1 MGRALAATHF
11 TMSIHYPTSLRIAS
25 RLRVVLRFI
34 LAAVILPIFTAVPV
48 LPANTAPSFTSATSV
63 TFPQG
68 VRDSFTITTTGIPVP
83 KITAS
88 GHLPGGV
95 KFVDNG
101 DGTATLS
108 GVPGSGLGLVGDYA
122 LTFTASNGVAP
133 DATQN
138 FTLTITRP
146 PLILSVNNA
155 TFVVGTANS
164 FTITTRNTQA
174 KTTLSFTGNLPGG
187 VTFVP
192 HNNGTATLSGTPA
205 PGSEGIYFL
214 TITASNGSHPD
225 AVQVFTLTVQDA
237 APVTHAPAITSAA
250 STTFTV
256 GTEGIF
262 TIHTTGTPT
271 ASITLSGTLPAWLT
285 FIDNTDG
292 SATLDGIPDPGGPA
306 SYSLTITATNG
317 VAPDA
322 MQTFTLFVKN
332 PPSAITSA
340 DNTTFVVGTF
350 ASFTVRTSP
359 PDPSATVSYTGT
371 LPSGINFTPNSD
383 GTATID
389 GTASAGS
396 EGSYPINIT
405 ASNGT
410 LPDATQTFTITVQ
423 DAPPVLEP
431 PAITSGAS
439 ASFTVGTA
447 GTFTITTTGS
457 PTPTLTL
464 DGAQPAWLSFVDNTD
479 GTATLSGTP
488 DAGSD
493 LVYTFT
499 ITARNGVS
507 PIATQDFTLHITPTP
522 ASAQLVNVSTR
533 LVIQTGGKVGIG
545 GFIISGTDPKKVLI
559 RGIGPTLANFGIP
572 NALQDPLL
580 ELHDGTGAVLI
591 SNDNWKVPQQVAIEA
606 TGLAP
611 PDERESAILLN
622 LQPGSYTAIESGKN
636 GTTGIGLIEVYDVD
650 VRAASQLSNIS
661 TRGLVQ
667 TGNNVMI
674 GGFVVS
680 GASGSINLIVR
691 ALGPTLTSF
700 GVPNALA
707 DPTLQLYNGNGTVI
721 GFDNNWKDSQ
731 QTQIQNTGL
740 QPPNDKESAI
750 AVTVSPGNYTAIV
763 RGNNSTTGVGLI
775 EVYQV
780 SSF

>member
-1 MGRALAATHF
+1 MDTHS
-11 TMSIHYPTSLRIAS
+11 TMSTHYPTSLRIES
-25 RLRVVLRFI
+25 LLRVVRRFV
-34 LAAVILPIFTAVPV
+34 LAAVILPTFTAVPA
-48 LPANTAPSFTSATSV
+48 LLADTAPSFTSANSV

-68 VRDSFTITTTGIPVP
+68 IRNNFTITTTGIPVP
-83 KITAS
+83 KITSS

-108 GVPGSGLGLVGDYA
+108 GRPGGGNGLLGDYA
-122 LTFTASNGVAP
+122 LTFTASNGVSPA
-133 DATQN
+133 ATQN

-146 PLILSVNNA
+146 PRITSVNNA
-155 TFVVGTANS
+155 TFVVGTANT
-164 FTITTRNTQA
+164 FTVTTRSTVP
-174 KTTLSFTGNLPGG
+174 KTTLSYTGSLPGG

-192 HNNGTATLSGTPA
+192 NNNGTATLSGTPA
-205 PGSEGIYFL
+205 AGSEGIYFL
-214 TITASNGSHPD
+214 TITGTKGSPPD
-225 AVQVFTLTVQDA
+225 AVQLFTLTVQDA
-237 APVTHAPAITSAA
+237 PPVTHAPTITSAA

-271 ASITLSGTLPAWLT
+271 SLITLNGTLPAWLT

-292 SATLDGIPDPGGPA
+292 SATLDGIPDPGGPP

-317 VAPDA
+317 IAPNA
-322 MQTFTLFVKN
+322 TQTFTLFVNN
-332 PPSAITSA
+332 PPPAITSA

-359 PDPSATVSYTGT
+359 PDPSATVSFTGT
-371 LPSGINFTPNSD
+371 LPSGINFTPNGD

-396 EGSYPINIT
+396 LGSYPINIT

-410 LPDATQTFTITVQ
+410 LPDAMQAFTITVQ
-423 DAPPVLEP
+423 DAPPVLEA
-431 PAITSGAS
+431 PAITSDAS
-439 ASFTVGTA
+439 TTFTVGTA

-488 DAGSD
+488 DPGSD
-493 LVYTFT
+493 LTYSFT

-507 PIATQDFTLHITPTP
+507 PVATQDFTLHITPTP
-522 ASAQLVNVSTR
+522 AGAQLVNVSSR
-533 LVIQTGGKVGIG
+533 LVIQTGGNVGIG
-545 GFIISGTDPKKVLI
+545 GFIITGTDPKKVLI
-559 RGIGPTLANFGIP
+559 RAIGPTLARFGIP
-572 NALQDPLL
+572 NALQDPVL
-580 ELHDGTGAVLI
+580 ELHDGTGAFLT
-591 SNDNWKVPQQVAIEA
+591 SNDDWKVPQQAAIEA

-611 PDERESAILLN
+611 PDDREPAILLN

-636 GTTGIGLIEVYDVD
+636 GTTGVGLIEVYDVD
-650 VRAASQLSNIS
+650 VLSTSQLSNIS

-674 GGFVVS
+674 GGFIVS
-680 GASGSINLIVR
+680 GASGSINLVVR

-700 GVPNALA
+700 GVANALH
-707 DPTLQLYNGNGTVI
+707 DPTLQLNDSNGTVI
-721 GFDNNWKDSQ
+721 RFDNNWKDSQ
-731 QTQIQNTGL
+731 QTQIQNSGRK
-740 QPPNDKESAI
+740 PPNDLEPAI

-763 RGNNSTTGVGLI
+763 RGNNNTTGIGLV

-780 SSF
+780 SGF